1 VTDLSHNKIG
11 ITIAALLSVILLL
24 QSSRPVYAVFNFS
37 VNAEPEIRYAFP
49 GQTVSYTVTVTMIT
63 APASVVSLLVSPW
76 TPQLDGLGF
85 SFSPSA
91 SGTPPTSPPYSFART
106 LYVAVSSAKPP
117 GTYTIP
123 VAGFNPTPGYRTD
136 YVQLVVLAAAAITDW
151 SLSNPAMNPPSP
163 KVGDPTT
170 FSIVLRALSTNQPY
184 PQSVRIAAILD
195 SGFLGSGTLSYPGP
209 TGVPMTVTLTTPWMA
224 TEGQHTILWTVDPSP
239 YSYQDPY
246 RYNNEAVLSFTVSA
260 APPPF
265 DFSLSASPSTQK
277 VTAGQSISYVIV
289 VALVSGSTQPVSLGL
304 AGLPSG
310 VSHSFSPPSSTPSY
324 ESTLQV
330 VTTKNAAAGTYTLSL
345 TASGGGLT
353 KTASLTLEIEA
364 APEEDFSIAVAP
376 TTSEIEQREVS
387 THTVTISGIAGFKS
401 TVVLSVSS
409 LPAGTTASFSQTKIT
424 PDGTSTL
431 TLKTSRQTPTGAHA
445 ITIVA
450 SGGGKTH
457 DVTLALNVKEGKPT
471 TILEILAEYSLLLV
485 GVLGAIVVAL
495 IVLVAVLALR
505 KRQPTPA
512 PAAPIRPSEV
522 FCSSCGSKIPADAQF
537 CAKCGA
543 KRPSI

>member
-1 VTDLSHNKIG
+1 VTDLSHSKIG

-49 GQTVSYTVTVTMIT
+49 GQTVSYTVTVSLIT

-91 SGTPPTSPPYSFART
+91 SGTPPFART
-106 LYVAVSSAKPP
+106 LYVAVSTSKAP

-136 YVQLVVLAAAAITDW
+136 YVQLVVLATAPITDW
-151 SLSNPAMNPPSP
+151 SVSNPAMNPPSP

-170 FSIVLRALSTNQPY
+170 FSVVLRALSTNRPY
-184 PQSVRIAAILD
+184 PQSVRVAAALD
-195 SGFLGSGTLSYPGP
+195 GGFLGSGTLSYPGP
-209 TGVPMTVTLTTPWMA
+209 TGATMTVTLTTPWMA
-224 TEGQHTILWTVDPSP
+224 TEGPHTILWAVDPSP

-246 RYNNEAVLSFTVSA
+246 RYNNEAVLSFSVSA

-289 VALVSGSTQPVSLGL
+289 VALVSGSTLPVSLSL

-310 VSHSFSPPSSTPSY
+310 VSHSFSPPSSNPSY

-330 VTTKNAAAGTYTLSL
+330 ATTKTTAAGTYTLSL

-364 APEEDFSIAVAP
+364 APEEDFSIAAAP
-376 TTSEIEQREVS
+376 STSEIEQGEVS

-401 TVVLSVSS
+401 
-409 LPAGTTASFSQTKIT
+409 
-424 PDGTSTL
+424 
-431 TLKTSRQTPTGAHA
+431 
-445 ITIVA
+445 
-450 SGGGKTH
+450 
-457 DVTLALNVKEGKPT
+457 
-471 TILEILAEYSLLLV
+471 
-485 GVLGAIVVAL
+485 
-495 IVLVAVLALR
+495 
-505 KRQPTPA
+505 
-512 PAAPIRPSEV
+512 
-522 FCSSCGSKIPADAQF
+522 C
-537 CAKCGA
+537 
-543 KRPSI
+543 